1 MILTTIIKL
10 ENPSGMK
17 KIKLEEIIHKLKR
30 NVIKVNFFFFFLTR
44 ISGVSD
50 NLYCS
55 K

>member
-30 NVIKVNFFFFFLTR
+30 NAIKVNFFFFLTR